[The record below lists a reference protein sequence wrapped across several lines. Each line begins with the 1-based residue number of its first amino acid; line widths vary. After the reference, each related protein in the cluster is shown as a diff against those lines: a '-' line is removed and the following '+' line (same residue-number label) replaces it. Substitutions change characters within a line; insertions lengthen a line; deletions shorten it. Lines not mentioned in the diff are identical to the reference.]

1 MIIYFDEYFKMAQD
15 KPEEVGVENEPS
27 AKRLKVDGD
36 KSIESDLSEKV
47 TKQIDYYFSDVNVI
61 KDKFLI
67 EEFKKDDGWVK
78 LSTLL
83 TFSRLK
89 QLTKDEDRL
98 VEALKD
104 VPSNIVELDEAKK
117 QVRRKNPLP
126 ENKEEFLKQI
136 DLRTVHVS
144 GFPTNYEFD
153 ELNKFCSQFGAVE
166 SVAMRRHF
174 KTRFFKG
181 CIHVVFQNQEDAKK
195 LLETDPLKCKDRELR
210 KESMEQYHKRK
221 EEMAQKR
228 AENRKQKKGKVQE
241 TN

>member
-1 MIIYFDEYFKMAQD
+1 MAQERS
-15 KPEEVGVENEPS
+15 EEVDAENAPNT
-27 AKRLKVDGD
+27 KRLKVDGD
-36 KSIESDLSEKV
+36 QTTELNLSERV
-47 TKQIDYYFSDVNVI
+47 TKQIAYYFSDVNVI
-61 KDKFLI
+61 KDKFLL

-83 TFSRLK
+83 TFARLK

-98 VEALKD
+98 VQALKD
-104 VPSNIVELDEAKK
+104 VQSDVVELDEIKK
-117 QVRRKNPLP
+117 QVRRKNPIP
-126 ENKEEFLKQI
+126 EDKEEFQKQL
-136 DLRTVHVS
+136 DLRTIHVS

-181 CIHVVFQNQEDAKK
+181 CIHVVFQNQADAKK
-195 LLETDPLKCKDRELR
+195 LLETEPLKCKDRELR

-221 EEMAQKR
+221 EEMTKKR
-228 AENRKQKKGKVQE
+228 AENRKQKKGSVK
-241 TN
+241 